1 MKYTPE
7 SAVAL
12 VTSGGDEFLTMR
24 RLGYDEPLELPS
36 TTLQPPESSSQ
47 AIVRHLKEDFDLEVA
62 SSQQIGRMDVRLSRA
77 LATVYIVRA
86 AVDEEDLRYIKS
98 IDYPDMRSL
107 SLTQLRYG
115 QRTGQYNLSPLLS
128 RVKTIMD
135 NGEIRLQEE
144 AVAIEG

>member
-7 SAVAL
+7 LAVAL

-24 RLGYDEPLELPS
+24 RNRNAPLELPGA
-36 TTLQPPESSSQ
+36 TLEPPEDSCS
-47 AIVRHLKEDFDLEVA
+47 AIARQLKEDFDLEVE
-62 SSQQIGRMDVRLSRA
+62 SSQEVKCIDARLSQR

-86 AVDEEDLRYIKS
+86 VVDKDDLRYIES
-98 IDYPDMRSL
+98 ADYDDLRSL
-107 SLTQLRYG
+107 SLTELRYG

-135 NGEIRLQEE
+135 NDGIRLREE
-144 AVAIEG
+144 EPVATEG